1 MNAEQVRVY
10 FISRPETLEVF
21 PFGVEPPVFK
31 IKGRMYG
38 FMWKKDN
45 LTCINLKCDPDEA
58 RMLREIFEAVTPGW
72 HMNKEPW
79 NTVLLDTSI
88 PRQDIERMIDVS
100 YGLSIDKLKKMS
112 VWDWS

>member
-1 MNAEQVRVY
+1 MNAEQVRAY

-21 PFGVEPPVFK
+21 PFGVEPPVLK
-31 IKGRMYG
+31 IKGRMCA

-100 YGLSIDKLKKMS
+100 
-112 VWDWS
+112 